1 MPAASKP
8 GLAFRIFAL
17 RTVTFA
23 IGSLGLVWGI
33 SNLASGAA
41 ADDFRDVE
49 ARLLRFETFNRSAAI
64 RMLEGAAVENVGACD
79 NHSQRVLLLL
89 EIPLADAALRSGAFH
104 EYDQHI
110 QSLEARVRRILNC
123 SPRESFVWL
132 AAFGLEIE
140 HGVLNEHSF
149 DLLAMSYE
157 TSPNEAWVAVRRI
170 VVAIPV
176 VFAAPEAVRQK
187 ILTEFEHLVSDRF
200 IEIPARAYLNAPAA
214 VRTLLQSRIDQLDPL
229 SQSAFSDA
237 LHKLRS

>member
-1 MPAASKP
+1 MEMS
-8 GLAFRIFAL
+8 
-17 RTVTFA
+17 
-23 IGSLGLVWGI
+23 
-33 SNLASGAA
+33 
-41 ADDFRDVE
+41 
-49 ARLLRFETFNRSAAI
+49 
-64 RMLEGAAVENVGACD
+64 
-79 NHSQRVLLLL
+79 
-89 EIPLADAALRSGAFH
+89 LADTALRSGAIKEF
-104 EYDQHI
+104 EQHTK
-110 QSLEARVRRILNC
+110 SLDTRATRVLSC
-123 SPRESFVWL
+123 TPRQSFVWL
-132 AAFGLEIE
+132 LAFQLKVLE
-140 HGVLNEHSF
+140 GALDQHSF